1 MAHFVALGSSPT
13 LFQDPD
19 TDPHQS
25 EKLYPEPHQSQNSRA
40 VGTLNVT
47 LEGPVNQ
54 WLQIRITLMKS
65 MGTGSG
71 SLFSL

>member
-1 MAHFVALGSSPT
+1 MAPFVAFGSSPT

-25 EKLYPEPHQSQNSRA
+25 EKLDPEPHQSQNSGA
-40 VGTLNVT
+40 VGTQNVA

-54 WLQIRITLMKS
+54 
-65 MGTGSG
+65 
-71 SLFSL
+71 